1 MCLIQVNMRI
11 VKKLGTDRYIEYDS
25 ESGRI
30 LTVEMTRNEYY
41 SYRLKFQV
49 DDLALAAIE
58 AADREYEHEELQV
71 SKL

>member
-1 MCLIQVNMRI
+1 MYLTQASMRI

-58 AADREYEHEELQV
+58 AADKEYEHEV
-71 SKL
+71 